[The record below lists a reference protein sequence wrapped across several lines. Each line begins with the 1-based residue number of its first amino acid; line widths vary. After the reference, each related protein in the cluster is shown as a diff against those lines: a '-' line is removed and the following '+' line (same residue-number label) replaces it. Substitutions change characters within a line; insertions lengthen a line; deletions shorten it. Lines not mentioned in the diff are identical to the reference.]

1 MKSIFTFRALTAL
14 AVAFVFVLSSC
25 STSNDVVSNRAI
37 QKRKYNDG
45 WFLSFQKNQ
54 KKDNVQDIKAEDVA
68 VDEATPSTAANAVE
82 ETAVA
87 AANEQ
92 EVIEIVAAPAAKQTT
107 FKAEKSERPA
117 NFRSNQQAADA
128 GLSNRATQEMSA
140 SDFDQEVE
148 EAAAAAKASKKGKG
162 ASGKSQL
169 IALLLCIFVGTLGI
183 HRFYLGYTTAGII
196 QLLTLGACGIW
207 TLIDLIRI
215 ITGDLQPANGP
226 YDETI

>member
-1 MKSIFTFRALTAL
+1 MKSSFTLRALTAM

-54 KKDNVQDIKAEDVA
+54 KKDNAEEAKADDVA
-68 VDEATPSTAANAVE
+68 IAESTPSTSEKATDASTVA
-82 ETAVA
+82 TAS
-87 AANEQ
+87 EQ
-92 EVIEIVAAPAAKQTT
+92 EVIEIVAAPAAKQ
-107 FKAEKSERPA
+107 KAERAKASERPA
-117 NFRSNQQAADA
+117 NFRSNAQ
-128 GLSNRATQEMSA
+128 SNQTTDTASASNELTA

-148 EAAAAAKASKKGKG
+148 EAAVAAKAAKKSKG

-169 IALLLCIFVGTLGI
+169 IALLLCIFIGGIGI
-183 HRFYLGYTTAGII
+183 HRFYLGYTWQGVV
-196 QLLTLGACGIW
+196 QLLTAGACGIW

-215 ITGDLQPANGP
+215 IMGTLEPKDGP
-226 YDETI
+226 YDETL

>member
-1 MKSIFTFRALTAL
+1 MKSNFTLRTLTAM

-54 KKDNVQDIKAEDVA
+54 KKDDVQEVKAEDVA
-68 VDEATPSTAANAVE
+68 VEESVAATEKAVE

-87 AANEQ
+87 TENEQ
-92 EVIEIVAAPAAKQTT
+92 EVIEIVAAPAARQKAER
-107 FKAEKSERPA
+107 AEKSERPA
-117 NFRSNQQAADA
+117 NFRSNPTAEATASDRAAKE
-128 GLSNRATQEMSA
+128 LKA
-140 SDFDQEVE
+140 SDFDQEVADAKAE
-148 EAAAAAKASKKGKG
+148 KASKKGMG

-169 IALLLCIFVGTLGI
+169 IALILVLLVGGIGI
-183 HRFYLGYTTAGII
+183 HRFYLGYTWQGVV

-215 ITGDLQPANGP
+215 IMGTLEPKDGP
-226 YDETI
+226 YDETL

>member
-1 MKSIFTFRALTAL
+1 MKSNFTLRTLTAM

-54 KKDNVQDIKAEDVA
+54 KKDNAETVKSEDLAIEDVA
-68 VDEATPSTAANAVE
+68 PVTTDKAIE

-87 AANEQ
+87 AANDQ
-92 EVIEIVAAPAAKQTT
+92 EVIETLAAPATRQKAER
-107 FKAEKSERPA
+107 AEKSERPA
-117 NFRSNQQAADA
+117 NFRSNRTADA
-128 GLSNRATQEMSA
+128 QQSDSAANELKA

-215 ITGDLQPANGP
+215 ITGDLKPANGD